1 MHKYIDTDKLI
12 DIYGAHPAGT
22 MITLGNLID
31 AINSIEPEEV
41 IPISFIREWLAAHPD
56 PVTAAIREAWEAND
70 G

>member
-31 AINSIEPEEV
+31 AINSLPPEDV

-70 G
+70 E